1 VRGLLLVVLAMA
13 VPAVAMAQSSQFGV
27 RGLGQ
32 PSRGL
37 SARSLGSA
45 GAFGLFDQES
55 ATNPAAL
62 EAVRGVTA
70 VFTGT
75 QSIRNVDNPAGSAS
89 LKDALFP
96 LVMFAGPVTQTPF
109 ALAVSYSSYS
119 SRDFTLATSDS
130 LDIRGGLVPVFDT
143 LSSRGGI
150 SDFRLA
156 GSYRARP
163 DWSVGG
169 GFHILTGSNR
179 VEFHRF
185 YDDPDYLPVSQQA
198 ELSFAGMGVSLG
210 TIKRLG
216 SRMSVAALVRS
227 DGDVG
232 VDLDSTRVNQVDLPF
247 TFGVGVRYRL
257 SARLEVATQGI
268 YRTWSGANSD
278 LQAIGAPGAKN
289 TVDLSAGAEYASPR
303 KPYKLPLRFGARYAT
318 NPYPLATGTQP
329 SEVGV
334 SVGTGTRFAQQR
346 GGLDLAL
353 EYLWRSAGGFDER
366 ALQITLGVSVR
377 P

>member
-1 VRGLLLVVLAMA
+1 MRRFLLVILAT
-13 VPAVAMAQSSQFGV
+13 VIPAVAVAQSSQFGV

-62 EAVRGVTA
+62 ESLTGVTA
-70 VFTGT
+70 VFTGS

-96 LVMFAGPVTQTPF
+96 LVVFAGPVVKSPF
-109 ALAVSYSSYS
+109 ALGVSYSSYT
-119 SRDFTLATSDS
+119 SRDFTLATADS
-130 LDIRGGLVPVFDT
+130 LEIREVLVPVFDT
-143 LSSRGGI
+143 LSSRGGV
-150 SDFRLA
+150 SDFRVA
-156 GSYRARP
+156 GSYRLKEGWAL
-163 DWSVGG
+163 GA

-185 YDDPDYLPVSQQA
+185 YKDPDYLPVSQKA
-198 ELSFAGMGVSLG
+198 ELSFAGYGISLG
-210 TIKRLG
+210 TLRRVG
-216 SRMSVAALVRS
+216 SRMSVAAMVRS
-227 DGDVG
+227 DGHAG
-232 VDLDSTRVNQVDLPF
+232 VDLDSTRVNEVDLPY
-247 TFGVGVRYRL
+247 TFGLGVRYRL

-278 LQAIGAPGAKN
+278 LQAIGAPGAEN
-289 TVDLSAGAEYASPR
+289 TVDLSLGAELVNPR
-303 KPYKLPLRFGARYAT
+303 KPYRLPLRFGARYAT
-318 NPYPLATGTQP
+318 NPYPLATGSQP
-329 SEVGV
+329 SEVAV
-334 SVGTGTRFAQQR
+334 SVGSGTRFAQQR

-353 EYLWRSAGGFDER
+353 EYLWRSAGGLEER
-366 ALQITLGVSVR
+366 ALQITLGVTVR